1 MLHRVRF
8 QQIREVSSLDSGH
21 PKHVL
26 IPLVPTT
33 PSECNERELRSVH
46 FPRYFVHTQVNR
58 ISVSVR
64 RNKVYPLMP
73 RTLHVDGICSID
85 LRFSLVWLQITML
98 NSTQAFIIVNV
109 SVLGRGH
116 ALLMH
121 QKEVARLA
129 CFIGCVKGVV
139 SSRRYLGIRR
149 EIKERLRG
157 EPCYLSLL
165 PSSSDTT
172 LTLCELG
179 AIKSLA
185 NCLVRYILVAQHFFD

>member
-1 MLHRVRF
+1 MLHRVRS
-8 QQIREVSSLDSGH
+8 QQIHEVSLLNSGH

-33 PSECNERELRSVH
+33 PSECNERELRSVR

-58 ISVSVR
+58 ISVAVR

-85 LRFSLVWLQITML
+85 LFSLVWLRITML
-98 NSTQAFIIVNV
+98 DSNVNV
-109 SVLGRGH
+109 SVLGREH

-121 QKEVARLA
+121 QKQVARLA
-129 CFIGCVKGVV
+129 CFIGCVEGVV

-149 EIKERLRG
+149 KIKERLRG

-165 PSSSDTT
+165 PSSSNTA
-172 LTLCELG
+172 L
-179 AIKSLA
+179 SV
-185 NCLVRYILVAQHFFD
+185 N